1 MNEVSALKRSL
12 REQDQRVTGGKYIER
27 VETIYDRLGGSPEV
41 VREKLALLSDIRA
54 EIDDALP
61 HLTKK
66 DRRIALQWRPPE
78 YLRALTAQDLP
89 ELVRAQFTEKDGTVG
104 TPIYVYLARG
114 LSQSNGHNLLRIADI
129 FENVKR
135 PDGTIAPNASRST
148 VFAAMIRAMERDG
161 PLATLVAFLTVAV
174 VTIVVTHQVV
184 TALAILGSLLC
195 GIILTV
201 GGAAWLDVRLNF
213 LNFVALPLTFGIG
226 VEYAINLYERIR
238 SSGSVSGGVISIGG
252 PVVLCS
258 LTTIL
263 GYGALTLADN
273 MALQSFGL
281 YAIAGE
287 FACIMTAIFVLPA
300 ALARM
305 KRKES

>member
-1 MNEVSALKRSL
+1 
-12 REQDQRVTGGKYIER
+12 
-27 VETIYDRLGGSPEV
+27 
-41 VREKLALLSDIRA
+41 
-54 EIDDALP
+54 
-61 HLTKK
+61 
-66 DRRIALQWRPPE
+66 
-78 YLRALTAQDLP
+78 
-89 ELVRAQFTEKDGTVG
+89 
-104 TPIYVYLARG
+104 
-114 LSQSNGHNLLRIADI
+114 
-129 FENVKR
+129 
-135 PDGTIAPNASRST
+135 
-148 VFAAMIRAMERDG
+148 MERDG

-174 VTIVVTHQVV
+174 VTIVVTHRLV

-252 PVVLCS
+252 PVALCS

-273 MALQSFGL
+273 MALQSFGR

-287 FACIMTAIFVLPA
+287 IACILTALFVLPA

-305 KRKES
+305 KAQNR